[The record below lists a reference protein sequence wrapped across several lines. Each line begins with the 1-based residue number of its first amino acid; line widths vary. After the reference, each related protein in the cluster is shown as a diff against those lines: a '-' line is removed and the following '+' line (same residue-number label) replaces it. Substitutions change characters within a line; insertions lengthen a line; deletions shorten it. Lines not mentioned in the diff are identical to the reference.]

1 LGFVGI
7 LFLALGYVLKL
18 SREGYFMQEQTE
30 EEKEQTATPSTQE
43 GEKKT
48 PQEEK
53 EDEEKALEDILKI
66 EILELDLGYQLIKLA
81 DKSQNGDLLER
92 IKSMRRKIADDY
104 GFIMPQVRIRDNL
117 QLNPNEY
124 QILLKGV
131 EIGRGDVY
139 PDKFL
144 AIDNSLA
151 TEKVE
156 GIPTKEPAFGID
168 AIWIEATQ
176 KEDNLT
182 QNTEEAPSLEKKV
195 KPKQKKPEVK
205 KKVETPPKEEFK
217 PKKKDTVQSKTE
229 TKPVLQE
236 KPKEEP
242 KPVVNTRALFK
253 GSSKNKTGQSQGNTM
268 GGGDQGKPHGY
279 KDSNRYDGQGGKGNG
294 VAFSLGG
301 RGAKYLEK
309 PSAKFTETGT
319 VVVSIWVNPDGKVVR
334 AQVNPKGTTVLDS
347 SLRKIAVDAA
357 LNSTFVQDPTA
368 PAQQRGTITYE
379 FVLMK

>member
-1 LGFVGI
+1 MKKLTKDQRKGLIGTI
-7 LFLALGYVLKL
+7 LFHLLLLIALLFIALRTPLPLPG
-18 SREGYFMQEQTE
+18 E
-30 EEKEQTATPSTQE
+30 E
-43 GEKKT
+43 
-48 PQEEK
+48 
-53 EDEEKALEDILKI
+53 
-66 EILELDLGYQLIKLA
+66 
-81 DKSQNGDLLER
+81 
-92 IKSMRRKIADDY
+92 
-104 GFIMPQVRIRDNL
+104 
-117 QLNPNEY
+117 
-124 QILLKGV
+124 GV
-131 EIGRGDVY
+131 EVNFGY
-139 PDKFL
+139 
-144 AIDNSLA
+144 DNTGKGLIQKDNPPPKA
-151 TEKVE
+151 KPVVHKQTK
-156 GIPTKEPAFGID
+156 PTPPAPKQE
-168 AIWIEATQ
+168 EATQ

-253 GSSKNKTGQSQGNTM
+253 GSSKNKTGQSQGNTT